1 MRSELISLLD
11 ETDIKQQLL
20 ALAEREKER
29 DLRTKNFMILMAKI
43 ANLNPVEQYII
54 VPEELPSLEEANW
67 GIDNS
72 AIKSLPVEEDK
83 NEEAVKGSQEEDEEQ
98 EAANS
103 TLGEGEEMVV
113 VKSLQ
118 EKEKKAIKKMK
129 FEDMRIVI
137 DSLEREGIADQE
149 MECVIISIADQEM
162 ECVIISIY
170 SLSSLLINLD
180 NQRFWMGNLLDILGG
195 SGIANDEME
204 TFVMKLAELLDWEML
219 MVIPRLLDG
228 NGIQLDQ

>member
-43 ANLNPVEQYII
+43 ANLNPVEQYM
-54 VPEELPSLEEANW
+54 PEELPSLKEADW

-72 AIKSLPVEEDK
+72 AIKSLPAEEDK
-83 NEEAVKGSQEEDEEQ
+83 NEEAIKGSQEEDEEQ

-103 TLGEGEEMVV
+103 TLGEGEETVV
-113 VKSLQ
+113 LKSLQ

>member
-54 VPEELPSLEEANW
+54 VPEELPSLKEVDW

-72 AIKSLPVEEDK
+72 AIKSLPAEEDK
-83 NEEAVKGSQEEDEEQ
+83 NEEAIKGSQEEDEEQ

-103 TLGEGEEMVV
+103 TLGEGEETVV
-113 VKSLQ
+113 LKSLQ

>member
-1 MRSELISLLD
+1 
-11 ETDIKQQLL
+11 
-20 ALAEREKER
+20 
-29 DLRTKNFMILMAKI
+29 MAKI

-83 NEEAVKGSQEEDEEQ
+83 NEEVVKGSQEEDEEQ

-113 VKSLQ
+113 MKSLQ
-118 EKEKKAIKKMK
+118 EKEKNAIKKMK

-137 DSLEREGIADQE
+137 DSFEREGIVDQE
-149 MECVIISIADQEM
+149 VEGA
-162 ECVIISIY
+162 IISIY

-180 NQRFWMGNLLDILGG
+180 NQIF
-195 SGIANDEME
+195 
-204 TFVMKLAELLDWEML
+204 
-219 MVIPRLLDG
+219 
-228 NGIQLDQ
+228 

>member
-54 VPEELPSLEEANW
+54 VPEELPSLKEADW

-72 AIKSLPVEEDK
+72 AIKSLPAEEDK
-83 NEEAVKGSQEEDEEQ
+83 NEEAIKGSQEEDEEQ

-103 TLGEGEEMVV
+103 TLGEGEETVV
-113 VKSLQ
+113 LKSLQ

>member
-54 VPEELPSLEEANW
+54 VPEELPSLKEADW

-72 AIKSLPVEEDK
+72 AIKSLPAEEDK
-83 NEEAVKGSQEEDEEQ
+83 NEEAIKGSQEEDEEQ

-103 TLGEGEEMVV
+103 TLGEGEETVV
-113 VKSLQ
+113 LKSLQ

-137 DSLEREGIADQE
+137 DSLEREG
-149 MECVIISIADQEM
+149 IADQEM

>member
-54 VPEELPSLEEANW
+54 VPEELPSLKEANW

-72 AIKSLPVEEDK
+72 AIKSLPAEEDK
-83 NEEAVKGSQEEDEEQ
+83 NEEAIKGSQEEDEEQ

-103 TLGEGEEMVV
+103 TLGEGEETVV
-113 VKSLQ
+113 LKSLQ